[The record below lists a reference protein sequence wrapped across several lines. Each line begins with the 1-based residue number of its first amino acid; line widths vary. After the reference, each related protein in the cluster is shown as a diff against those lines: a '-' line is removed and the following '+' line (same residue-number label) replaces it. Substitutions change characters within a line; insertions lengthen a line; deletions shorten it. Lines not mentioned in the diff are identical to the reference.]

1 MHLKLLLLHFCQWCN
16 ASPWGH
22 GVRDSVWLFPFVEI
36 FHLLALGVLG
46 GTILIVNLRLL
57 GFRFQSEPVA
67 ELAEDVQPWMLG
79 SLAVML
85 VSGFFLFCTE
95 AVKMYDSAAF
105 HFKMIFL
112 LLAIVFTFTIH
123 RKLVTADDAR
133 FSRFWRA
140 VAAVVSLILWACVG
154 LGGRAIGYYGT

>member
-1 MHLKLLLLHFCQWCN
+1 MLILHFCQWCN

-57 GFRFQSEPVA
+57 GFRFQGEPVS

-95 AVKMYDSAAF
+95 AVKMYDSPAF

-140 VAAVVSLILWACVG
+140 VAAVVCLILWACVG